1 MEEQN
6 SRSAFMDFIQSVQDS
21 IKKMTTLE
29 IKTIVGDF
37 ALGTNEEVT
46 TLGGDYKVMQSQFNL
61 LLGDV
66 TVKIDKE
73 LLESQFDWVR
83 DFHAMKEKEG
93 HAIVQS
99 NINLLLMLISLYR
112 QTFKEQQA
120 AGVVVNNPNNVYVN
134 PGVGGGI
141 LPPVI
146 NQPVIGGTVPAPS
159 VVTVGDGSAVITTP
173 GVGGIGSIPPSVV
186 ADYPSVIMDPPPLTN
201 PVVVDTNPIV
211 SNPVVVDNPVV
222 VNPNPPPAT
231 DVFGNPIGTSPVQ

>member
-6 SRSAFMDFIQSVQDS
+6 SRSTFMDFIQSVQDS

-37 ALGTNEEVT
+37 ALGTGEEVT

-99 NINLLLMLISLYR
+99 NINLLLMLINLYR

-120 AGVVVNNPNNVYVN
+120 AGVVVSNPGGNVYVN
-134 PGVGGGI
+134 PGNGGL

-146 NQPVIGGTVPAPS
+146 NQPVIGGPVPAPG

-173 GVGGIGSIPPSVV
+173 AVGGIGSIPPAVV
-186 ADYPSVIMDPPPLTN
+186 ADYPSVVVDPPPLVNPVVDPLPIVNN
-201 PVVVDTNPIV
+201 PVVV
-211 SNPVVVDNPVV
+211 
-222 VNPNPPPAT
+222 NPPPAT